1 MLKCSVGKLSE
12 DVDSLKTVS
21 SGRSLNNQI
30 KFGVQLKIKFLDQLW
45 KC

>member
-1 MLKCSVGKLSE
+1 MLKCSMGKLSE

-21 SGRSLNNQI
+21 SGRPLNSRI
-30 KFGVQLKIKFLDQLW
+30 KFGVPLKIKFLDQLW